1 MNWTQAHKVLTG
13 LIVFSALVALGGIAS
28 AVSAGAASGASTSVT
43 KTYHA
48 AATASSGAYV
58 NPIGSGL
65 TPGRIDMGVDYT
77 GSGSLYALGSGT
89 VVSLYNSGWPGG
101 TFLCIKLDINGLYVY
116 YAEDIKPLVSVGQ
129 HVTAGEYI
137 ANATGGSSGIEIGW
151 AKPRG
156 HGITK
161 AHQAGQDKLGREQG
175 DPGLYTCGYGLAM
188 NSVLT
193 ALGAPGGF
201 IDNPIQGSAPAKY
214 STIPGS
220 GSVPLQT
227 V

>member
-1 MNWTQAHKVLTG
+1 MNWIWTRTVLTG
-13 LIVFSALVALGGIAS
+13 LIVFAALVAPGGIAA
-28 AVSAGAASGASTSVT
+28 AVSAGAASGASTPVT

-48 AATASSGAYV
+48 TATASSGAYV

-65 TPGRIDMGVDYT
+65 APSRIDMGVDYT

-89 VVSLYNSGWPGG
+89 VVDLYNSGWPGG

-151 AKPRG
+151 AKAPG
-156 HGITK
+156 LGNTK
-161 AHQAGQDKLGREQG
+161 AHQAGQDRLGRKHG

-201 IDNPIQGSAPAKY
+201 IDNPIQGSAPAEF
-214 STIPGS
+214 STIPSS
-220 GSVPLQT
+220 GSVPPQT
-227 V
+227 A

>member
-1 MNWTQAHKVLTG
+1 MNCVPAHKVLNG
-13 LIVFSALVALGGIAS
+13 LIVFAALVALSGIAN
-28 AVSAGAASGASTSVT
+28 ALSAGAVSGASIPVT

-48 AATASSGAYV
+48 TVTASSGSYV

-77 GSGSLYALGSGT
+77 GSGPLYALGSGT
-89 VVSLYNSGWPGG
+89 VVDLYNSGWPGG
-101 TFLCIKLDINGLYVY
+101 TFLCIKLAISGLYVY

-151 AKPRG
+151 AKAPG
-156 HGITK
+156 LGATM
-161 AHQAGQDKLGREQG
+161 AHQAGQDRLGRKQG

-188 NSVLT
+188 NSLLT

-201 IDNPIQGSAPAKY
+201 IDNPIQGSAPAKF
-214 STIPGS
+214 SALPGS
-220 GSVPLQT
+220 GSAPPQT
-227 V
+227 T